1 MLHRNVVAGTAADLE
16 QDLAELCEDRVGLEQ
31 ASAEAEQSA
40 VDLEHVAGEMKQSL
54 AEPNQ
59 SLAELEQSLAEL
71 KRSWGNVNQRSADLY
86 RELPKLFDDA
96 GSTTARAP
104 DLFRGW
110 RYLYTVSANSDLDS
124 PEQVQGSADRN
135 WDPAD
140 LNLRGAD
147 PLHAV
152 EALYF
157 RLGAPDPGL
166 DRPVRALDGPGQTT
180 AGAVPRWGEPGRPQ
194 TGSGF
199 SFTNFLTGPI
209 LGSGRQVYIAG
220 ATDPALGGLIP
231 QPLAAFP
238 GHDDLTIAR
247 AARGAVEGR
256 SGKAG
261 CRDRRRDA

>member
-1 MLHRNVVAGTAADLE
+1 
-16 QDLAELCEDRVGLEQ
+16 LAEFCEDRAGLEQ
-31 ASAEAEQSA
+31 APAEAEQSS
-40 VDLEHVAGEMKQSL
+40 VDLEHVAGEMKQCL
-54 AEPNQ
+54 AEPDHG
-59 SLAELEQSLAEL
+59 LAELE
-71 KRSWGNVNQRSADLY
+71 RSWGNVNQRSADLY
-86 RELPKLFDDA
+86 RELPKLFD
-96 GSTTARAP
+96 GSGSMTPRTP

-199 SFTNFLTGPI
+199 SFTNFLTVPI
-209 LGSGRQVYIAG
+209 LGSERQVYIAG

-231 QPLAAFP
+231 QSLAAFS
-238 GHDDLTIAR
+238 
-247 AARGAVEGR
+247 R
-256 SGKAG
+256 S
-261 CRDRRRDA
+261 